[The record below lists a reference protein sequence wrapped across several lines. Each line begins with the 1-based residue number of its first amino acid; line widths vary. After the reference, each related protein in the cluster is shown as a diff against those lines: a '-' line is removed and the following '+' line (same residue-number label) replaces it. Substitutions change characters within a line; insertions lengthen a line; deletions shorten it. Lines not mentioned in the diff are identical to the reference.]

1 MFLLWHHTYIRVA
14 NIPKSASEHVTVKSL
29 PRSHFLPPPSLFTFT
44 MLKVYL
50 SSAICDIFSLKSVSN
65 AKQKQN
71 KIKRNKKSSFTGKS
85 IQWMSNFRVNFIIR
99 EINQNIRN
107 HHVQEYFCFR
117 FAMLDPPISLAWT
130 FDQYPIFRDYLAKRN
145 ILKTEMLCEIVL
157 TFESTDLH
165 TSDFGSKFQTSWQSV
180 EKKKYSSNYQ
190 SKFYYGCLL
199 WYKLIVCNI

>member
-1 MFLLWHHTYIRVA
+1 MFLLWHHTYIGVA

-130 FDQYPIFRDYLAKRN
+130 FDQYPIFRDYLAPPWEIYWKRKCSAR
-145 ILKTEMLCEIVL
+145 L
-157 TFESTDLH
+157 F
-165 TSDFGSKFQTSWQSV
+165 
-180 EKKKYSSNYQ
+180 
-190 SKFYYGCLL
+190 
-199 WYKLIVCNI
+199 

>member
-71 KIKRNKKSSFTGKS
+71 KIKRNKKKALSPERVSNEWAILELILSYERLIRKS
-85 IQWMSNFRVNFIIR
+85 GTTMFKN
-99 EINQNIRN
+99 
-107 HHVQEYFCFR
+107 
-117 FAMLDPPISLAWT
+117 T
-130 FDQYPIFRDYLAKRN
+130 FVS
-145 ILKTEMLCEIVL
+145 VL
-157 TFESTDLH
+157 
-165 TSDFGSKFQTSWQSV
+165 Q
-180 EKKKYSSNYQ
+180 
-190 SKFYYGCLL
+190 C
-199 WYKLIVCNI
+199 